1 MVLGM
6 GTSDARRHREGSPA
20 SGSQRAVR
28 HSVDDAI
35 RDDLMELLA
44 LQLRFRRH
52 MQDSLEVDSAGLTA
66 MIHLAEV
73 GSDTPTAL
81 AGTLERSTAA
91 TSLVLNRLEAS
102 GHISRQP
109 HPKDRRKVVVVPTPA
124 SIASAYRYAD
134 PVINGID
141 QRTATLTPA
150 ERSTVAVFLAG
161 LLNVYEDALR
171 ETKN

>member
-1 MVLGM
+1 MTGRDERLHGQ
-6 GTSDARRHREGSPA
+6 GRPA
-20 SGSQRAVR
+20 SGSPGASG
-28 HSVDDAI
+28 HTVDDPI
-35 RDDLMELLA
+35 RNDLMELLA

-52 MQDSLEVDSAGLTA
+52 LQEALGVDSAGLDA

-109 HPKDRRKVVVVPTPA
+109 HPQDRRKVVVVPTPA
-124 SIASAYRYAD
+124 SIASAYACAN
-134 PVINGID
+134 PVITGID

-150 ERSTVAVFLAG
+150 ERATVAGFLAG

-171 ETKN
+171 ESKH